1 MTKEEIS
8 KFVESLP
15 STYHNDYFPSP
26 AHPAGK
32 DRYLHAVAKEG
43 CNRKEYLLNTGE
55 IVKGTERTASRTDV
69 ESYLSNG
76 CTYLGIGILHKKI

>member
-8 KFVESLP
+8 KFVDSLP
-15 STYHNDYFPSP
+15 DVYCNEYFPSP

-43 CNRKEYLLNTGE
+43 YNRKEYLLNTGE
-55 IVKGTERTASRTDV
+55 VIKGTERTESRTDV

-76 CTYLGIGILHKKI
+76 CTYLGIGLLHKKI